1 MGDGTVALVGWI
13 IGLAAFLGG
22 LALRMD
28 LGVPRADL
36 LSKGLLVMAFLACP
50 MIWRD
55 GPFGIT
61 RGQRISLGLAMVLA
75 LPLVFLQP
83 A

>member
-1 MGDGTVALVGWI
+1 MALVGWI

-28 LGVPRADL
+28 LGVPQAVL
-36 LSKGLLVMAFLACP
+36 ISKGLLAIAFLACP

-55 GPFGIT
+55 TPLGIS
-61 RGQRISLGLAMVLA
+61 RGQRISAGLAMVLS
-75 LPLVFLQP
+75 LPLVLLS

>member
-1 MGDGTVALVGWI
+1 MALIGWI
-13 IGLAAFLGG
+13 IGLTAFLGG
-22 LALRMD
+22 IALRMD
-28 LGVPRADL
+28 LGVPHWDL
-36 LSKGLLVMAFLACP
+36 LSKGLFTIAFLACP

-55 GPFGIT
+55 GPLGIT